1 MKMRKAA
8 LLALLLLMLIIGV
21 SEGVSVGDSVVGMGT
36 ISVASLQL
44 ASSPMKRIAI
54 KTQAHFLAPVG
65 VIR

>member
-1 MKMRKAA
+1 MVSTVG
-8 LLALLLLMLIIGV
+8 GV
-21 SEGVSVGDSVVGMGT
+21 VGEGNVVGEGVSVGDSVVGLGT

-54 KTQAHFLAPVG
+54 KTQAHFLVPVG

>member
-1 MKMRKAA
+1 MVSTVGGVVGEGN
-8 LLALLLLMLIIGV
+8 GV